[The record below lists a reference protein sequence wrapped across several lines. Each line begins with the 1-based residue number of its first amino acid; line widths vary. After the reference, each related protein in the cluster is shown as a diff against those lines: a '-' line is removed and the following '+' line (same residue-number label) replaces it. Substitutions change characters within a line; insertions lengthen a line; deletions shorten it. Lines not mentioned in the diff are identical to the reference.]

1 MTQRLLLSLTQA
13 WWPIEVAGEFT
24 IRGHVLNGI
33 GPAYF
38 FAFKPASAFDTETGL
53 GAISNRGATTDERF

>member
-1 MTQRLLLSLTQA
+1 MPLSLTQA
-13 WWPIEVAGEFT
+13 WRLIEVAREFT

-38 FAFKPASAFDTETGL
+38 FAFTPVMALDMETGL
-53 GAISNRGATTDERF
+53 AAISNRAL